1 MRLRTLTA
9 AVALASALHT
19 SVAEAQFNPQG
30 RTKKPHAPAGVP
42 KSDGAARPA
51 ATKRAPRTAPATT
64 PSSTP
69 TAAAAS
75 PSASTA
81 PSGAANAPDRR
92 EGDRE
97 ALIARY
103 LGAAMAQPGSEF
115 PIQRLVELYRQ
126 RDGNVDALVAELG
139 RRAAAQGSER
149 YAALLGLAGVERLE
163 GHPERAL
170 ESYARASA
178 EQPKNSAAELAL
190 AQLYEQRGD
199 GVSARAHFE
208 RALARTTDA
217 AERESTL
224 RSLRTLAL
232 EQRDFVAATKFQ
244 RELEQHAKGSF
255 FVRAELGRE
264 LLSRGENERAIDELK
279 AVVKAATGDNR
290 VLAPALR
297 DLGAAEARAGHKKDA
312 IATLEQALAASG
324 AAAGVRREVYQAIAD
339 AYRADDRLPELV
351 TRLEK
356 RGARDADELRLLASL
371 YEESGH
377 IDKALVTYRQAL
389 AREPTDVATRL
400 KVVSLLEAAG
410 QLDEAVR
417 EYEALV
423 SAAPRNP
430 EYVFRLV
437 NALLERGDRPRAL
450 EELKRLEARAG
461 SDEDTL
467 AALVEFYERVGE
479 KERSLALLE
488 RLAAA
493 GGREPEHL
501 VELGARYW
509 AAGDKTR
516 AIATWQR
523 IKTLVP
529 DRVQGLLAEGDVL
542 LDHDLVKEGLE
553 ALVEAAKLE
562 PNATRASKAYALGL
576 ERAASTQSSGDARRV
591 YLDEA
596 LARWEQILRG
606 DKLTPDLA
614 REARQHVVT
623 LWSLRGQS
631 PQRMIGLAKRFAAT
645 PPDLDAGRL
654 LAEAELRARN
664 FLAAERTLARVTEL
678 APTDAAALGR
688 LEAVLVQEHKLKEA
702 IGVLERLVTLEPKH
716 AREHYQRMAEY
727 AAELYQ
733 DDDAV
738 KYAAR
743 AVELAPDDAEG
754 HAKLG
759 RMYRRRQE
767 TDRAIGELRQ
777 AIQKN
782 DRAFPVHLELAELL
796 LEKGQLE
803 QADLLLRRVVRA
815 CPDEELVS
823 RAARLSM
830 QLNLGR
836 GTLESLEHE
845 ILPLALAN
853 PERPL
858 FRRLLVEIYDALA
871 YPLVH
876 RVRTGSPA
884 EVDEARR
891 ALAKLGERA
900 VKPLLDALADE
911 RASQQRVAITL
922 LSHVA
927 SKSAGP
933 SLVAYAKGNA
943 ELGLRTRAMIA
954 AGTLR
959 DPALLP
965 KFESTLFADGRAAD
979 DSDPIAVAA
988 AWAVARLGS
997 PKARPLLVRL
1007 LASDAPSLRALGALG
1022 LGLLHDTSATP
1033 ELARVLGS
1041 ADAGNLARAAAARA
1055 LGVLGARGEIEA
1067 ISALARSSSSELRE
1081 SALLAL
1087 AELKA
1092 PDAAAAFAD
1101 ALVDPEPALREVGA
1115 AAAVAWTS
1123 GAFRSPAD
1131 PLPAPDERVDVRE
1144 LLEAWRPGPYTGTE
1158 RVAALERL
1166 APALTRASEGAARSS
1181 PERASAVVE
1190 ALGLEPG
1197 ATPVPALASGLSG
1210 NELTRARHVVDDMG
1224 AHLVP
1229 MLAAL
1234 TRHPYAPIRA
1244 SALAFLG
1251 SRREP
1256 LARDAIVTAL
1266 ADADPAVRRAAL
1278 AAAPTAD
1285 PTVASAVAARLA
1297 SEDDWALRVAAAEAL
1312 ARAPG
1317 STNGSAELTRAAT
1330 TDGYALVRQAA
1341 LHALFSVNPAA
1352 ARPVLERAQKTDP
1365 EPRVRNDAW
1374 QLLDGSR

>member
-1 MRLRTLTA
+1 MRVRTLTA
-9 AVALASALHT
+9 AVALASALQA
-19 SVAEAQFNPQG
+19 SAAYAQFNPQG
-30 RTKKPHAPAGVP
+30 RTKKPHASG
-42 KSDGAARPA
+42 
-51 ATKRAPRTAPATT
+51 
-64 PSSTP
+64 
-69 TAAAAS
+69 
-75 PSASTA
+75 TA
-81 PSGAANAPDRR
+81 PSGGTTPRPAKPKHPASAPNGSAAKPNTAPSAAAPSAATPAGSKSPQDHRDG
-92 EGDRE
+92 ERE

-103 LGAAMAQPGSEF
+103 LGAAMAQPGAEF

-126 RDGNVDALVAELG
+126 RDGNLDALVAELE
-139 RRAAAQGSER
+139 RRAAAKGSER

-163 GHPERAL
+163 GQPERAL
-170 ESYARASA
+170 DSYERASA
-178 EQPKNSAAELAL
+178 EDPKNPAAELAL
-190 AQLYEQRGD
+190 AHLYEQRGD
-199 GVSARAHFE
+199 SANARTHFE
-208 RALARTTDA
+208 HALERTTDA
-217 AERESTL
+217 TERESTL

-232 EQRDFVAATKFQ
+232 EQHDFAAATKFQ
-244 RELEQHAKGSF
+244 RELEKQAKGSF

-264 LLSRGENERAIDELK
+264 LLARGENERAIDEL
-279 AVVKAATGDNR
+279 AGVVKAAAGDNR

-297 DLGAAEARAGHKKDA
+297 ELGVAQARAGHKKEA
-312 IATLEQALAASG
+312 IATLERALAASG
-324 AAAGVRREVYQAIAD
+324 AAAGVRREVYQAMAD

-356 RGARDADELRLLASL
+356 RGAHDPDELRLLASL

-377 IDKALVTYRQAL
+377 IDKALATYRQAL
-389 AREPTDVATRL
+389 AREPSDVATRL
-400 KVVSLLEAAG
+400 KVVSLLETAG
-410 QLDEAVR
+410 KLDEAVH

-423 SAAPRNP
+423 AAAPRNP

-450 EELKRLEARAG
+450 DELRRLEARAG
-461 SDEDTL
+461 NDEDTL
-467 AALVEFYERVGE
+467 AALVDFYERVGE

-488 RLAAA
+488 RLAAM
-493 GGREPEHL
+493 GGRDPEHL

-516 AIATWQR
+516 AVATWQR

-553 ALVEAAKLE
+553 ALAEAAKLE
-562 PNATRASKAYALGL
+562 PSATRTQKAYALGL
-576 ERAASTQSSGDARRV
+576 ERAASTQSSTDARRV

-596 LARWEQILRG
+596 LARWEGLLRG
-606 DKLTPDLA
+606 DKTTPELA

-623 LWSLRGQS
+623 LWGLRGQS
-631 PQRMIGLAKRFAAT
+631 AQRMNGLAKRFAAT

-664 FLAAERTLARVTEL
+664 FAAAERTLRRVTEL
-678 APTDAAALGR
+678 APADAEAWAR
-688 LEAVLVQEHKLKEA
+688 LETVFVQEHELKEA
-702 IGVLERLVTLEPKH
+702 IGVLERLVTLDPKH

-727 AAELYQ
+727 SSELYR

-738 KYAAR
+738 RYAAR

-782 DRAFPVHLELAELL
+782 DRAFAVHLELAELL
-796 LEKGQLE
+796 LEKGQLD

-853 PERPL
+853 PDRPL
-858 FRRLLVEIYDALA
+858 FRRLLVEIYDAMA

-876 RVRTGSPA
+876 RVRTGTPA
-884 EVDEARR
+884 EADEARR

-900 VKPLLDALADE
+900 VKPLLDALADD

-922 LSHVA
+922 LSYVA
-927 SKSAGP
+927 SKAAGP
-933 SLVAYAKGNA
+933 SLVTYAKGNA

-965 KFESTLFADGRAAD
+965 KFESALFADGRAPAD
-979 DSDPIAVAA
+979 DSDPVAVAA

-997 PKARPLLVRL
+997 PKARPLLGRL
-1007 LASDAPSLRALGALG
+1007 LGTDAPSLRALGALG

-1033 ELARVLGS
+1033 ELARLLGS

-1055 LGVLGARGEIEA
+1055 LGMLGAHGEIEA
-1067 ISALARSSSSELRE
+1067 ISALARSASPDLRG

-1092 PDAAAAFAD
+1092 PDAANAFAD
-1101 ALVDPEPALREVGA
+1101 ALVDPDPSLRDVAA

-1123 GAFRSPAD
+1123 GAFRAPAD
-1131 PLPAPDERVDVRE
+1131 ALPAPDERVDVRE
-1144 LLEAWRPGPYTGTE
+1144 LLDAWRPGPYSGAE
-1158 RVAALERL
+1158 RAAALERL
-1166 APALTRASEGAARSS
+1166 VPALTRASESAARSS
-1181 PERASAVVE
+1181 PERASAAVE

-1197 ATPVPALASGLSG
+1197 ATPVPALCRGVSGD
-1210 NELTRARHVVDDMG
+1210 ELTRARRAADDIG

-1229 MLAAL
+1229 MIAAL

-1256 LARDAIVTAL
+1256 LARDAIVNAL
-1266 ADADPAVRRAAL
+1266 GDADPAVRRAAL
-1278 AAAPTAD
+1278 AAAPTTD
-1285 PTVASAVAARLA
+1285 PTVARAVAARLA
-1297 SEDDWALRVAAAEAL
+1297 AEDDWALRVAAAEAL

-1317 STNGSAELTRAAT
+1317 STNGTAELTRAAT
-1330 TDGYALVRQAA
+1330 ADTYALVREAA
-1341 LHALFSVNPAA
+1341 LRALFSVNPGA
-1352 ARPVLERAQKTDP
+1352 ARPVLERARQTDP

-1374 QLLDGSR
+1374 QLLGGSR